1 MRLSLRVT
9 LPLVLFALLL
19 VAAPARADSVA
30 PVQSVWPAPT
40 VVPPGYKLTSIA
52 AHRIALNSPVGRKLR
67 AKYPGIPS
75 QVYIA
80 GIHDGIGYWQID
92 FLGKKIPLG
101 EVEVNGENG
110 RIVKSF
116 MGWQA
121 ANPQSR
127 GHLARMADSWWV
139 WLPLCLLF
147 VAPFIDPRRP
157 FRLLHLDLAMLLAF
171 GISHLVFNQG
181 HVLASVPLVYPVLAY
196 LLARMLWAG
205 LRARIRRE
213 ALVPYARTSWLVA
226 GIVVLLAFRIFVNVA
241 NDQVI
246 DVGYA
251 GVVGADRIEHKQP
264 LYLANDA
271 HGDTYGPV
279 NYLAYV
285 PFELVFP
292 NHGAWDSLPAAHA
305 ATIFFDLMV
314 LAGLFMAGV
323 RLRAG
328 PAGRRLGI
336 TLAYA
341 WVAYPYTLYALATNT
356 NDALVAGLLVLA
368 FLSLRSPAA
377 RGGWLGLG
385 AAAKFIPLALAP
397 LFATGTGERRPRQLA
412 RFALALAAVVAISLG
427 VYVPRSSFHDFW
439 ASTISYQ
446 LHRVSPF
453 SIWTLYPS
461 LHWLQLLVAAGAG
474 ALAVA
479 VAFVP
484 RRRDAVQVAA
494 LAAAVL
500 IATQLP
506 SGHWFYFYIVWFAP
520 FVLIALFASHVEGDP
535 GEEIAL
541 ASAKPAADA
550 AARAALVSSPPA

>member
-1 MRLSLRVT
+1 M
-9 LPLVLFALLL
+9 LFALLL
-19 VAAPARADSVA
+19 LPAPARAAGSVSQQ
-30 PVQSVWPAPT
+30 QSVWPAPT
-40 VVPPGYKLTSIA
+40 IVPPGYKLTSIA
-52 AHRIALNSPVGRKLR
+52 ARRIAIASPVGRKLR
-67 AKYPGIPS
+67 AKYPGIPA

-80 GIHDGIGYWQID
+80 GIHDGIGYWEVD
-92 FLGKKIPLG
+92 FEGRELPLG

-110 RIVKSF
+110 HVVKSF
-116 MGWQA
+116 TGWQA
-121 ANPQSR
+121 VDPQSR
-127 GHLARMADSWWV
+127 GHLARMADSWWI

-147 VAPFIDPRRP
+147 VAPFVDPRRP
-157 FRLLHLDLAMLLAF
+157 FRMLHLDLAMMLAF

-196 LLARMLWAG
+196 LLARMLWVG
-205 LRARIRRE
+205 FRPRIRRE

-226 GIVVLLAFRIFVNVA
+226 GLVVLVALRIFVNVA

-264 LYLANDA
+264 LYIDNDA

-285 PFELVFP
+285 PFELLFP

-305 ATIFFDLMV
+305 ASIFFDLMV
-314 LAGLFMAGV
+314 LVGLFLAGV

-341 WVAYPYTLYALATNT
+341 WAAYPYTLYALATNT

-368 FLSLRSPAA
+368 FVALRSPAA
-377 RGGWLGLG
+377 RGGFVGLG

-397 LFATGTGERRPRQLA
+397 LFATGIGERQPRRLA
-412 RFALALAAVVAISLG
+412 VFAAALVAVVGIALG

-461 LHWLQLLVAAGAG
+461 LHWLKVLLSAGA
-474 ALAVA
+474 ALLALA

-506 SGHWFYFYIVWFAP
+506 SAHWFYFYVVWFAP
-520 FVLIALFASHVEGDP
+520 FVLIALFAAHVDGDP
-535 GEEIAL
+535 GDEIAVTHVEQG
-541 ASAKPAADA
+541 DA
-550 AARAALVSSPPA
+550 VLVS